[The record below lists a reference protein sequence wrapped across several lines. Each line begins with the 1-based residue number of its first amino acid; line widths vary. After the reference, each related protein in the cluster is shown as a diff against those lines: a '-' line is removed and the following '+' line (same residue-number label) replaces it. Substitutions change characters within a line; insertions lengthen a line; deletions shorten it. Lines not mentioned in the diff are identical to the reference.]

1 MNEELVP
8 LIKWYNFGWATV
20 QSNKLVDVANHLFKT
35 IQKKEKAKATK
46 WIYNYNK

>member
-20 QSNKLVDVANHLFKT
+20 HSNELVDLANQLFKT
-35 IQKKEKAKATK
+35 IQNKEKAKATK
-46 WIYNYNK
+46 IMNLQL